1 MDEQPFEGTQV
12 ILWGP
17 GYAEDGKGRE
27 QGMGAAC
34 AGALQG
40 LQGKV
45 DRRLPTYEIFPLSL
59 LSWRVKT
66 IPSYFL

>member
-27 QGMGAAC
+27 QGTGAAC

-45 DRRLPTYEIFPLSL
+45 DRRLPRMKPFPCLYL
-59 LSWRVKT
+59 VGG
-66 IPSYFL
+66 